1 MTNNLNSDHLAYFAG
16 FIDGDGLINV
26 KLIKS
31 SSYKWN
37 YKIVINITI
46 LQKASK
52 NWFLIY
58 LKNKL
63 NMGYI
68 YHRKDNI
75 SEWTIKSINEIKYL
89 LDILMPYLIIK
100 KPQAKLLLEIIEKKK
115 LMKTTE
121 EFIEVCKLIDK
132 FGELKK

>member
-1 MTNNLNSDHLAYFAG
+1 
-16 FIDGDGLINV
+16 
-26 KLIKS
+26 
-31 SSYKWN
+31 
-37 YKIVINITI
+37 
-46 LQKASK
+46 
-52 NWFLIY
+52 
-58 LKNKL
+58 
-63 NMGYI
+63 MGYI